1 MATQNTELRAKFSG
15 KPEFVINF
23 FEFIAEEVREH
34 LAALGFRSL
43 DEAIGHVEVLD
54 TTRAEAHWKAH
65 GLDLRPILH
74 KPELEGRCCTTS
86 RSKIT
91 G

>member
-1 MATQNTELRAKFSG
+1 M
-15 KPEFVINF
+15 NF

-43 DEAIGHVEVLD
+43 AEAIGRVDVLN
-54 TTRAEAHWKAH
+54 TKPAEQHWKAH

-74 KPELEGRCCTTS
+74 MPDVPDRHPAAQCHRPRPCAGSKPWIR
-86 RSKIT
+86 R
-91 G
+91 